1 MIQASTTSS
10 GWQQSTAPQPWPRGS
25 GTRCVGT
32 IPADKWDGNLTTWQA
47 DRLFLHRALDAY
59 FRVSGL
65 EQKRLRPG
73 LANQIASGPMLRSM
87 VAMVLDKVS
96 QLRSQEAIQ
105 AAIDLLTQVGSGIV
119 RIAEEA
125 ATSPTLDDDENAA
138 FALASAAGRVD
149 AQLAQQVLAWS
160 RHTVIRE
167 AAMEII
173 AAYPAAQARDLLGQI
188 VNHEQETHLRQRAC
202 DLLGQIK

>member
-1 MIQASTTSS
+1 
-10 GWQQSTAPQPWPRGS
+10 
-25 GTRCVGT
+25 
-32 IPADKWDGNLTTWQA
+32 
-47 DRLFLHRALDAY
+47 
-59 FRVSGL
+59 
-65 EQKRLRPG
+65 
-73 LANQIASGPMLRSM
+73 M